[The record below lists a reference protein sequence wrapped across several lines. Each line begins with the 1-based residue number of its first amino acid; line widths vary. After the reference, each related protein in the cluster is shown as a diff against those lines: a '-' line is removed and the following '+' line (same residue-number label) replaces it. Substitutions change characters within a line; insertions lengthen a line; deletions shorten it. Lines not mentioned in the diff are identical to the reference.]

1 MIMLGKLAVLVAG
14 LAASLALPAAA
25 SQDPATVEAARRAG
39 VIGER
44 YDGYM
49 GLVGTP
55 SAEVR
60 RQVAAV
66 NLRRRNLYIG
76 LASRRNVTPQVVGIA
91 TACELI
97 EGLAPGQF
105 YMLADGVWRRR
116 IAGQAVALPS
126 HCTS

>member
-1 MIMLGKLAVLVAG
+1 MSRTLKLGLSIAVA
-14 LAASLALPAAA
+14 AASLAIPAAA
-25 SQDPATVEAARRAG
+25 QNPATIEGARQAG

-44 YDGYM
+44 FDGYM
-49 GLVGTP
+49 GIVATP

-60 RQVAAV
+60 RQVGAV

-76 LASRRNVTPQVVGIA
+76 LAARRNVNPQAVGIA

-97 EGLAPGQF
+97 PQVAPGQF

-116 IAGQAVALPS
+116 VSGQAVALPGY
-126 HCTS
+126 CKG

>member
-1 MIMLGKLAVLVAG
+1 MKFAIPMAV
-14 LAASLALPAAA
+14 AAACLALPAAA
-25 SQDPATVEAARRAG
+25 SQNPATIDAARQAG

-60 RQVAAV
+60 RQMSAV
-66 NLRRRNLYIG
+66 NLRRRNLYIE
-76 LASRRNVTPQVVGIA
+76 LASRRNVNPEVVGIA

-97 EGLAPGQF
+97 PGLPAGQF
-105 YMLADGVWRRR
+105 YMLGDGVWRRR
-116 IAGQAVALPS
+116 IAGQAVALPGY
-126 HCTS
+126 CKD

>member
-1 MIMLGKLAVLVAG
+1 MSAKMKLGVLLAV
-14 LAASLALPAAA
+14 AATSLALPAAA
-25 SQDPATVEAARRAG
+25 AQNPATIDAARRAG

-49 GLVGTP
+49 GFVATP

-60 RQVAAV
+60 RQVSAV

-76 LASRRNVTPQVVGIA
+76 LAVRRSVDANVVGIA

-97 EGLAPGQF
+97 PGLAPGQF

-116 IAGQAVALPS
+116 IPGQPVALPS
-126 HCTS
+126 YCKN

>member
-1 MIMLGKLAVLVAG
+1 MKLSIFISIA
-14 LAASLALPAAA
+14 AASLALPAAA
-25 SQDPATVEAARRAG
+25 AQNPATINAARQAG

-49 GLVGTP
+49 SFVTTP
-55 SAEVR
+55 PAAIR

-76 LASRRNVTPQVVGIA
+76 LASRRNVNPQAVGIA

-97 EGLAPGQF
+97 ERLAPGQF
-105 YMLADGVWRRR
+105 YLLADGVWRRR
-116 IAGQAVALPS
+116 IAGQAVALPGY
-126 HCTS
+126 CTS

>member
-1 MIMLGKLAVLVAG
+1 MRLTVLITAA
-14 LAASLALPAAA
+14 AASLALPAAA
-25 SQDPATVEAARRAG
+25 AQNPATIDAARRAG

-49 GLVGTP
+49 GFVATP

-60 RQVAAV
+60 RQVNAV

-76 LASRRNVTPQVVGIA
+76 LGSRRSVGPQVVGIA

-97 EGLAPGQF
+97 PALAPGHF
-105 YMLADGVWRRR
+105 YMLSDGVWRRR
-116 IAGQAVALPS
+116 IAGQPVVLPS
-126 HCTS
+126 YCGR

>member
-1 MIMLGKLAVLVAG
+1 MKPGILI
-14 LAASLALPAAA
+14 AAAATFLALPAAA
-25 SQDPATVEAARRAG
+25 AQNPATIDAARQAG
-39 VIGER
+39 IVGER

-49 GLVGTP
+49 GFVGTP
-55 SAEVR
+55 SAELR

-76 LASRRNVTPQVVGIA
+76 LGGRRSVGPHVVGIA

-97 EGLAPGQF
+97 PRLASGQF
-105 YMLADGVWRRR
+105 YLLADGVWRRR

-126 HCTS
+126 YCEN

>member
-1 MIMLGKLAVLVAG
+1 MMKLSISIAV
-14 LAASLALPAAA
+14 AAA
-25 SQDPATVEAARRAG
+25 SFAFPAGASQNPATIDAARQAG

-49 GLVGTP
+49 GFVGTP

-60 RQVAAV
+60 RQVSAV

-76 LASRRNVTPQVVGIA
+76 LASRRAVNPQVVGIA

-97 EGLAPGQF
+97 PNLAPGQF
-105 YMLADGVWRRR
+105 YMLEDGVWRRR
-116 IAGQAVALPS
+116 IARQAVALPGYCKS
-126 HCTS
+126 